1 MIWGH
6 AYLCQNIVHSLASLL
21 ISLPEESEKAQYFH
35 LEEGVRDARHIMFR
49 AVSGGHQGFEIPHKK
64 GHGLKSARK

>member
-1 MIWGH
+1 
-6 AYLCQNIVHSLASLL
+6 
-21 ISLPEESEKAQYFH
+21 
-35 LEEGVRDARHIMFR
+35 MFR